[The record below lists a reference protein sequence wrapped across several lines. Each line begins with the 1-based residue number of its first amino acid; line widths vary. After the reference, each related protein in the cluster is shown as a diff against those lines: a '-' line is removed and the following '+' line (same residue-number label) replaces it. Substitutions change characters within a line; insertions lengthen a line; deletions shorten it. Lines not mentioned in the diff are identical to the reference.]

1 MAGQGGRKDG
11 QDKAGGGPAAPA
23 PLTGSVGARALP
35 VPGLCPL
42 PARPAPAT
50 SGPAPSPAPARRRRR
65 RRCREWQPPVLPAPP
80 RRQSPGPARS
90 PGQRGH
96 GGKDS
101 STLLCPPCPS
111 SVPPLSL
118 LSPRVSTRCPSSVPS
133 VPPLSPRCPLQGGSV
148 GSANRR
154 LRLRAAERRFLCLGV
169 FFFFLSGWLARLFS
183 LLILAFARARVASF
197 LCKSLPPAPAGLK
210 SCWFGFSPPPVLN
223 QRVRY
228 VITASIA
235 FKHIN
240 LIKHWS
246 NHTHASLLNHAA
258 QISTTIEDIKSYLSY
273 QSKLISC

>member
-118 LSPRVSTRCPSSVPS
+118 LSPRVSTRCP
-133 VPPLSPRCPLQGGSV
+133 LQGGSV

-169 FFFFLSGWLARLFS
+169 FCFFFVGLVGEVVFPPH
-183 LLILAFARARVASF
+183 FGV
-197 LCKSLPPAPAGLK
+197 CKSSCCKLPVQKPASSTGRAKVLLV
-210 SCWFGFSPPPVLN
+210 WFFSPS
-223 QRVRY
+223 RSES
-228 VITASIA
+228 A
-235 FKHIN
+235 
-240 LIKHWS
+240 
-246 NHTHASLLNHAA
+246 
-258 QISTTIEDIKSYLSY
+258 
-273 QSKLISC
+273 C

>member
-1 MAGQGGRKDG
+1 MGRTKREEDPRPRPRLPARWVPG
-11 QDKAGGGPAAPA
+11 RCPCRGCARCQPAQLPPHLGRLRARPRRAGGGGGAAVSGSRRSCPHRHAGRAPA
-23 PLTGSVGARALP
+23 PPGAPASGDTAARTALP
-35 VPGLCPL
+35 SSAHPVPPL
-42 PARPAPAT
+42 
-50 SGPAPSPAPARRRRR
+50 S
-65 RRCREWQPPVLPAPP
+65 
-80 RRQSPGPARS
+80 
-90 PGQRGH
+90 
-96 GGKDS
+96 
-101 STLLCPPCPS
+101 LLCPFCPS
-111 SVPPLSL
+111 SVPPLSPAGWQRGQRKQEAAIK
-118 LSPRVSTRCPSSVPS
+118 SCGKTF
-133 VPPLSPRCPLQGGSV
+133 PLFGCFG
-148 GSANRR
+148 
-154 LRLRAAERRFLCLGV
+154 
-169 FFFFLSGWLARLFS
+169 FFLSGWLARLFS